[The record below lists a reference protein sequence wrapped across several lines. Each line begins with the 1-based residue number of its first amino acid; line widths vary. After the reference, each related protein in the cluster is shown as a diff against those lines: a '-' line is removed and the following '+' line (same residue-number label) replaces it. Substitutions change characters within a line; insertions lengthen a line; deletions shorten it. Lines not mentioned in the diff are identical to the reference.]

1 MAPGA
6 GMVPSIGIVH
16 NDDDNET
23 ERSAD
28 HNATTRLNICVQGT
42 SCLCV
47 LAVGS
52 SMGARGGATMD
63 SRYQLL
69 HLRICGRPAAWP
81 AGCEARAGIFYF
93 GNVVGIIY
101 FEGGAVIFYFEGAVG
116 IIYFEGGV
124 FIFYFEGA
132 VGIICFGN
140 AGGLIFFEK
149 ARYIFGCKGAGYIVY
164 SENAYGVREYEG
176 VDIGGFGGLRGVG
189 GFGGIGGVGGFVCSM
204 VSKCHSEDSGVQCI
218 RGVGFTYHR
227 QNLLRRCVR

>member
-1 MAPGA
+1 MQ
-6 GMVPSIGIVH
+6 
-16 NDDDNET
+16 
-23 ERSAD
+23 
-28 HNATTRLNICVQGT
+28 TTTQQQGLT
-42 SCLCV
+42 FVCKGHRVFACLRWGRQWV
-47 LAVGS
+47 LAVGPLWIVAIS
-52 SMGARGGATMD
+52 CSN
-63 SRYQLL
+63 
-69 HLRICGRPAAWP
+69 LRICGRPAAWP

-164 SENAYGVREYEG
+164 SENAYSVREYEG